1 MNFKLNSIYFAYC
14 LQSNFIDFKFIKK
27 FWKNCSA
34 LPYKCC
40 QCLGS
45 GNLICQ
51 INCNLSLSLA
61 KPELRVFHYCN
72 LFASE
77 NAKYLFNFEHSSIY
91 LFAQSNSNKKAPSA
105 SSQLPARSSLLS
117 DIWQG
122 ISIAI
127 SKKIE
132 NFLAKHS
139 KAKQNENHSQTKCC
153 SALGGSGRQ
162 PLALL
167 TPKRQPRFPWT
178 QPPSRL
184 PLSPCLC
191 RWACRLSV

>member
-1 MNFKLNSIYFAYC
+1 MKIS
-14 LQSNFIDFKFIKK
+14 
-27 FWKNCSA
+27 SA

-40 QCLGS
+40 QCLGC

-51 INCNLSLSLA
+51 INCNLSFSRA
-61 KPELRVFHYCN
+61 KPVQRVFHYCN

-91 LFAQSNSNKKAPSA
+91 LFAQSSSNRKAPLGK
-105 SSQLPARSSLLS
+105 LPARSSQLS

-153 SALGGSGRQ
+153 SALGNGGEMGRQ

-167 TPKRQPRFPWT
+167 TPKRQPRF
-178 QPPSRL
+178 L
-184 PLSPCLC
+184 
-191 RWACRLSV
+191 